1 MAAPNIVNVTTIL
14 AKTAAANV
22 TTVTSNVLVNAVSSS
37 TVVKINSVVLTNYG
51 SNTVTGNVD
60 FYRSSTSYPI
70 AGNLL
75 IPANSTMVV
84 SGKDTAI
91 YLEEGDVL
99 RASANANVA
108 VTLTS
113 SYEVIS

>member
-14 AKTAAANV
+14 AKTAVANV
-22 TTVTSNVLVNAVSSS
+22 TSVMSNVIVNAVSSS
-37 TVVKINSVVLTNYG
+37 TVAKINSIVIANY
-51 SNTVTGNVD
+51 SASSITSNVD
-60 FYRSSTSYPI
+60 LYRSATSYLI

-75 IPANSTMVV
+75 VPAYSTMVV

-99 RASANANVA
+99 RANASANVA
-108 VTLTS
+108 ATLTS
-113 SYEVIS
+113 SYEIIS